1 MKCYQKLY
9 AKHIQTNSTIEL
21 FDNDINKFNTIKQ
34 ITCDGLLNEQG
45 CKIAL
50 KQWIITRT
58 QAQIKWQQSFIKY
71 FGMALRGFKMTL

>member
-34 ITCDGLLNEQG
+34 ITCDGLLNE
-45 CKIAL
+45 
-50 KQWIITRT
+50 
-58 QAQIKWQQSFIKY
+58 
-71 FGMALRGFKMTL
+71 